1 VRLVVH
7 SFGMTSDIDLSQN
20 IRVIRGQRVLL
31 DEDLAALYGVSTKVF
46 NQAVRRNLARFPADF
61 LLQLTE
67 AERDSLRSQI
77 VTLKPGRGQHRKY
90 PPMAFTEH
98 GAIMAAS
105 VLNSP
110 LAVEM
115 SVHVVRA
122 FVKLR
127 QLLASNSELAR
138 RLASLERAVA
148 SLDSNTREEF
158 VRVYKAILK
167 LMGPVLPEQ

>member
-1 VRLVVH
+1 
-7 SFGMTSDIDLSQN
+7 MTSDIDLSPN
-20 IRVIRGQRVLL
+20 IRMIRGQRVLL
-31 DEDLAALYGVSTKVF
+31 DEDLAALYGVSTKAF
-46 NQAVRRNLARFPADF
+46 NQAVRRNLPRFPADF
-61 LLQLTE
+61 LWQLTE

-77 VTLKPGRGQHRKY
+77 VTLKSGRGQHRKY

-110 LAVEM
+110 VAVEM

-127 QLLASNSELAR
+127 RALASDSELAR
-138 RLASLERAVA
+138 RLQLLERAVA
-148 SLDSNTREEF
+148 SLDANTREEF

-167 LMGPVLPEQ
+167 LMGPEQREQ